1 MTITMIY
8 KGIVPVPVLQGRL
21 TTSPLVALGQ
31 DISYASRGSHWIFS
45 TFPSASLGARVL
57 WSPEDDWTVSIF
69 KDILVVLSR
78 REEADFKV
86 VFTIFDGLEVV
97 NLPVEELLVGS
108 VVCVRGF
115 SSLDLSDPVV
125 ISGKLSS
132 PGCTDTVSR
141 CLYPTVNVLFRLK
154 KVVVFTV
161 CPGFLVVG
169 VSMSM
174 VVSGSSVVVA
184 TVVVEG
190 GGKVADK
197 INQIF

>member
-1 MTITMIY
+1 M
-8 KGIVPVPVLQGRL
+8 
-21 TTSPLVALGQ
+21 
-31 DISYASRGSHWIFS
+31 
-45 TFPSASLGARVL
+45 
-57 WSPEDDWTVSIF
+57 
-69 KDILVVLSR
+69 
-78 REEADFKV
+78 
-86 VFTIFDGLEVV
+86 
-97 NLPVEELLVGS
+97 GS
-108 VVCVRGF
+108 VVCVKGF

-125 ISGKLSS
+125 ISGKFSS

-141 CLYPTVNVLFRLK
+141 CLYPTVIVLFRLK